1 MVLKNAVATA
11 LCTGLLMSGGAALA
25 DEYRADEFL
34 GLDLSQA
41 VLSPK
46 RLGPET
52 QFAPVRIEARTDRRP
67 VKTER
72 VVVAKEAAPTAADRA
87 GSSVAETARAATPPA
102 PSWRGATAIRSTHR
116 RATRGSRHGRA
127 SPAPSAAGSGR
138 LGFVG
143 WVERSVPTIASARE
157 MMGSLRCTH
166 ASIPRHPPVVKPS
179 AHSSNCSGT
188 PSS

>member
-1 MVLKNAVATA
+1 MVLKSAFAAA

-25 DEYRADEFL
+25 DEYRAGEFL

-72 VVVAKEAAPTAADRA
+72 VVVSKEAAPKPQKWRAARCAAARREAARRRPHQAGAASQQSARRA
-87 GSSVAETARAATPPA
+87 GARHADPDLAVQVRRHLRLAAVACFE
-102 PSWRGATAIRSTHR
+102 
-116 RATRGSRHGRA
+116 A
-127 SPAPSAAGSGR
+127 S
-138 LGFVG
+138 
-143 WVERSVPTIASARE
+143 
-157 MMGSLRCTH
+157 
-166 ASIPRHPPVVKPS
+166 
-179 AHSSNCSGT
+179 
-188 PSS
+188 